1 MPSGRHRSSIWL
13 ESGWFRP
20 VLRPNY
26 WYRKQSST
34 GSKASVIRRSR
45 ILLEI
50 VAHVI
55 GQLALPVALRLIVF
69 LGEPRIRDD
78 CLRNK
83 TQPIRASFSVSEVK
97 MIASP
102 DGAVKLSLCVGRRVA
117 G

>member
-1 MPSGRHRSSIWL
+1 MPSGRRRSSISW

-20 VLRPNY
+20 APRPNS

-55 GQLALPVALRLIVF
+55 GQLSLQVALRLIVF
-69 LGEPRIRDD
+69 W
-78 CLRNK
+78 
-83 TQPIRASFSVSEVK
+83 ASREFA
-97 MIASP
+97 MTA
-102 DGAVKLSLCVGRRVA
+102 
-117 G
+117 